1 MTDAKT
7 SLPPIEVDLLR
18 PEDAPG
24 VAELFRLVYGEGYPV
39 KTYYEP
45 EALLAANRE
54 GSIIS
59 SVARTPEGRVV
70 GHTALFNHVPHPKC
84 HESGAGLV
92 HPEFRVADLFGRMC
106 SHGVEV
112 GGPRFG
118 VEVVWGEPLCTHLFS
133 QKMCHSLGWITMA
146 LEVGLMPAATFAKEA
161 KLDWRV
167 SNIMDFVSLVHR
179 DRAVYLPERYA
190 QPITELYAGFDDQ
203 RHFLTADRPLP
214 AGVATRLEN
223 RIIDYAQVARIS
235 LHQPGADLHAALD
248 QAEAEAEARGVVT
261 IQVWL
266 NLGQACVGAA
276 VEELRSRG
284 YFLGGP
290 LPGWFGD
297 DGLLLQ
303 RLSEPVQWETIN
315 LEFDRAK
322 RLLAMVRQDY
332 ETIHKG

>member
-1 MTDAKT
+1 MTAAKA

-18 PEDAPG
+18 PADAPG
-24 VAELFRLVYGEGYPV
+24 VAELFRLIYGEGYPV
-39 KTYYEP
+39 KVYYDP
-45 EALLAANRE
+45 EALIAANRD

-70 GHTALFNHVPHPKC
+70 GHNALFNHVPHPKC

-92 HPEFRVADLFGRMC
+92 HPEFRVADLFNRMVA
-106 SHGVEV
+106 HGVQV
-112 GGPRFG
+112 GPRFG
-118 VEVVWGEPLCTHLFS
+118 LETVWAEPVCSHVYS
-133 QKMCHSLGWITMA
+133 QKLCHGQNFITMA
-146 LEVGLMPAATFAKEA
+146 LEVGLMPAAAYAKET
-161 KLDWRV
+161 KLPWRV
-167 SNIMDFVSLVHR
+167 SNLIDFVTLVPQ

-190 QPITELYAGFDDQ
+190 QEITELFADFDDR
-203 RHFLTADRPLP
+203 RHFLPADRPLP
-214 AGVATRLEN
+214 AGVASRLEN
-223 RIIDYAQVARIS
+223 RIIDFAQVARMS

-248 QAEAEAEARGVVT
+248 QAEAEAAARGVVT

-290 LPGWFGD
+290 LPGWFGH

-332 ETIHKG
+332 EAIQKG